1 MALRKRGGTFHYDFA
16 IDGRRCRGTT
26 KEKVASRPRMIEAA
40 LINDAKQRKL
50 TVRRRSLTLA
60 EFSQRF
66 LQWVTETQL
75 EPKSKQYYR
84 GGWRMLEVT
93 PIAGMRL
100 SHIATDD
107 AGALRFSHSPA
118 NSNRALRTLRR
129 MLGKA
134 AEWGLIVAAPRVKL
148 LKEEGRSALIDEET
162 EPRFLAAS
170 PQPLRDV
177 SIITLDSGMRP
188 SEVFAMRWEDLTWE
202 TGMIFIPRG
211 KTKRSRRH
219 LPMSER
225 VIEALKARRN
235 GQTEGWVFPS
245 DSACGHIVSVAKVRA
260 DLGLSKDIVLYSARH
275 SFATKIM
282 GATGDLSLVMLALGH
297 SSAQTAMIY
306 QHPRLETV
314 RSVINEKPGP
324 TSARHKSRHTTAD
337 GQNADAVS
345 C

>member
-1 MALRKRGGTFHYDFA
+1 
-16 IDGRRCRGTT
+16 
-26 KEKVASRPRMIEAA
+26 MIEAA

-60 EFSQRF
+60 ELSPRF
-66 LQWVTETQL
+66 LDWVNETRL
-75 EPKSKQYYR
+75 EPKSKDYYR
-84 GGWRMLEVT
+84 GGWKMLEVT

-100 SHIATDD
+100 SHITTDD
-107 AGALRFSHSPA
+107 AGALRFAHSPA

-148 LKEEGRSALIDEET
+148 LKEEGRSALIDQET
-162 EPRFLAAS
+162 ESRFLAAS

-188 SEVFAMRWEDLTWE
+188 SEVFAMRWEDLTWD

-225 VIEALKARRN
+225 VIEVLEARRN
-235 GQTEGWVFPS
+235 GQTEGWIFPS
-245 DSACGHIVSVAKVRA
+245 DSACGHIVSVAKAFAKVRA

-275 SFATKIM
+275 SFATKVM
-282 GATGDLSLVMLALGH
+282 GATGDLSLIMLALGH

-314 RSVINEKPGP
+314 RSVINEKLGP
-324 TSARHKSRHTTAD
+324 AAARHNSRHTPAD
-337 GQNADAVS
+337 GPNLNGVS
-345 C
+345 D